1 MDAKWLQCT
10 QQVTKQLHKT
20 KWQCTCTPKIRSRHT
35 DAAVQMAALK
45 DVTANKTPHCL
56 EHDVL
61 ERVMASVTS
70 LKIPHLLGTKDD
82 M

>member
-1 MDAKWLQCT
+1 
-10 QQVTKQLHKT
+10 
-20 KWQCTCTPKIRSRHT
+20 
-35 DAAVQMAALK
+35 MAALK

-61 ERVMASVTS
+61 EHVMASVTS